1 MALETPTLEQSLVW
15 QVPHSNSADAAR
27 PMQDPANVAVLNTAA
42 DRADEAGQAQAPE
55 IGGGPSAP
63 APISGGL
70 TGASAQPAAPA
81 AQPAAPATPLHSK
94 IAEGIIHAFAGT
106 DGTAG
111 SALRSALAGGLAGLA
126 AASNR
131 PAGNVPRGAAALG
144 GFGAGATAAIQQS
157 QQQQQQA
164 LENKQKQATL
174 DQQATREKYLN
185 AETQART
192 YADQIT
198 ANNASQE
205 GLQKRYQAAG
215 HLADAFSTDH
225 TLVGDGVTEPELIA
239 EGGPGGKYDHTK
251 VTGFNTGEKEV
262 MQDGKMVTLPTFKVF
277 NNEPDKA
284 RQVEISEGVSK
295 VLAEAG
301 FNYPAGTKMDSK
313 LLDSMGTKAMSS
325 MTTRSL
331 MEEAAA
337 KEGLAEDQVK
347 AAASHGADMATIN
360 PTIGAYM
367 AKHPLDF
374 FGALDFAAQQK
385 GAVGDA
391 GTRIRNS
398 YDPKDLDKIRHE
410 RVEEQQKGE
419 ELQIKKA
426 AGDPAAWNLNGP
438 SGAPT
443 PLQGAGYLKS
453 LPQPMAAALTEAA
466 EGRGNP
472 VMMQNRKGE
481 LTPMGEAMMKAY
493 PDYDIGKAKEYPKLV
508 SEFVTGQTSKDLV
521 AMGTAINHTRAAYDN
536 TGPDSY
542 VPGTKENNRYN
553 QDVGYVSEE
562 LGKYVKGGVAT
573 GGEVDK
579 ILDGIK
585 SRNPAVRKSALE
597 NAATI
602 IEGRRTELQQKWQN
616 GQVRP
621 SYQPPMPSISP
632 TAEAN
637 FAYLKSGGNPA
648 ALQKPAPVSH
658 DFNPTTWATANPG
671 KDVNAA
677 IAAAKAKGY
686 NVVNQ

>member
-1 MALETPTLEQSLVW
+1 MALETPTLEQ
-15 QVPHSNSADAAR
+15 SADAAR

-81 AQPAAPATPLHSK
+81 VPLHSK

-508 SEFVTGQTSKDLV
+508 QDFTTGPTSKALTSY
-521 AMGTAINHTRAAYDN
+521 GTALNHARALFDN
-536 TGPDSY
+536 TGPQSY
-542 VPGTKENNRYN
+542 IPGTDEYKRYN
-553 QDVGYVSEE
+553 QDVTYVATEVAKA
-562 LGKYVKGGVAT
+562 LNPTGVAT
-573 GGEVDK
+573 ESSIQEQEKALRSVTNRKAAIQNAGD
-579 ILDGIK
+579 ILAGK
-585 SRNPAVRKSALE
+585 M
-597 NAATI
+597 
-602 IEGRRTELQQKWQN
+602 TETKQRWQN

-637 FAYLKSGGNPA
+637 AEYLKSGGNPA
-648 ALQKPAPVSH
+648 ALQKPAPESH
-658 DFNPTTWATANPG
+658 DFNLAAWSKANPG

-677 IAAAKAKGY
+677 AAAAKAKGF